1 MILQPCSALEKLK
14 HYTQYST
21 AVQSRALIVVAQPS
35 LITFALLEPFNKG
48 MEAKKL
54 FLHISLLLAKLKGEV
69 FVRHLATPRKICE
82 RLLLKV
88 FLIYVHDQYDRNLV
102 WVSATETNIE
112 FRYRF
117 RCRNFFCL
125 YRNFPPFFSSLIFS
139 LKMF

>member
-54 FLHISLLLAKLKGEV
+54 FLHIALLLAKLKGEV

-82 RLLLKV
+82 RLLLKY
-88 FLIYVHDQYDRNLV
+88 FLIDVYVC
-102 WVSATETNIE
+102 S
-112 FRYRF
+112 F
-117 RCRNFFCL
+117 
-125 YRNFPPFFSSLIFS
+125 
-139 LKMF
+139 

>member
-54 FLHISLLLAKLKGEV
+54 FLHISL
-69 FVRHLATPRKICE
+69 
-82 RLLLKV
+82 
-88 FLIYVHDQYDRNLV
+88 QQQQN
-102 WVSATETNIE
+102 
-112 FRYRF
+112 
-117 RCRNFFCL
+117 
-125 YRNFPPFFSSLIFS
+125 
-139 LKMF
+139 

>member
-1 MILQPCSALEKLK
+1 MPQAIIPQPCSALEKLT
-14 HYTQYST
+14 HYT

-54 FLHISLLLAKLKGEV
+54 FLHIALLLAKLKGEV

-88 FLIYVHDQYDRNLV
+88 FKYRI
-102 WVSATETNIE
+102 SANSFRGNYSFLKVEVRLLFKGGNYSREETIV
-112 FRYRF
+112 FLLF
-117 RCRNFFCL
+117 H
-125 YRNFPPFFSSLIFS
+125 
-139 LKMF
+139 